1 MKGKQ
6 FLSGQSILKR
16 IFLFLIPF
24 GILLIFAFLQILNLM
39 IFQSEK
45 FKTQADTNRILKEKV
60 FPPRGLIYDTKER
73 IIVDNFIRQDL
84 VITPNFIDDYS
95 EYLSLLSAITGED
108 KNILEN
114 VFYEKLSEI
123 KPFQSFTLL
132 RGLNDEQLAKLKLN
146 SSNLAGTEINPSFSR
161 NVVYGESSGSL
172 IGYLGFA
179 SKKDILNDPKLK
191 NFNDQQIGLLGIE
204 KEFDEHLRGTIG
216 YRFSEKDAK
225 GRVLDVL
232 AIEPSIKGKN
242 LKLSID
248 IELQN
253 KLYKEFEGRKGA
265 LIAIEPDTGFIRAMI
280 SSPSYDPDHFNNLNV
295 QKIKT
300 LLSNKNSPL
309 FNRAISGQYPPASTL
324 KPFIGL
330 VALEEKVIS
339 WRDKILDEGEFFV
352 EGDERP
358 YRGWKEGGHGEVD
371 MEKAIAESS
380 DVYFYNIAFDLT
392 VSSISP
398 FLEKFGFGKSSQLFK
413 NESEGILPDQK
424 WKLGQKGEFWF
435 KGDTIN
441 MGIGQGYILAT
452 PLQIA
457 LAYSA
462 LINGGKLISP
472 RIVES
477 IDGEEEKFS
486 SKQIDIKNKKN
497 LDYIQEALISV
508 VESDTGTA
516 KNIFNPKLRIAGK
529 TGTAQVKSLIDDK
542 KYQEIRENI
551 SLRDHAL
558 FVGYGPVEDP
568 SLVVVVIVEN
578 GESGSLVAAPIV
590 KKAIDFYQKINE

>member
-45 FKTQADTNRILKEKV
+45 FKTQADTNRVLKEKV

-95 EYLSLLSAITGED
+95 KYLSLLSEITGED
-108 KNILEN
+108 VNILEN

-179 SKKDILNDPKLK
+179 SRKDILNNPKLK

-204 KEFDEHLRGTIG
+204 KELDEHLRGTIG
-216 YRFSEKDAK
+216 YRFLEKDAK
-225 GRVLDVL
+225 GKVLDVL
-232 AIEPSIKGKN
+232 AVEPSIKGKN
-242 LKLSID
+242 VKLSID
-248 IELQN
+248 IEFQN
-253 KLYKEFEGRKGA
+253 NLYKEFEGKKGA

-295 QKIKT
+295 EKIKT

-330 VALEEKVIS
+330 VALEEKIIS

-398 FLEKFGFGKSSQLFK
+398 FLDKFGFGKSSQLFK

-424 WKLGQKGEFWF
+424 WKLGKKGEFWF

-590 KKAIDFYQKINE
+590 KKAIDLYQK

>member
-45 FKTQADTNRILKEKV
+45 FKTQADTNRVLKEKV

-95 EYLSLLSAITGED
+95 KYLSLLSEITGED
-108 KNILEN
+108 VNILEN

-146 SSNLAGTEINPSFSR
+146 SSNLTGTEINPSFSR
-161 NVVYGESSGSL
+161 NAVYGESSGSL

-179 SKKDILNDPKLK
+179 SRKDILNNPKLK

-204 KEFDEHLRGTIG
+204 KELDEHLRGTIG
-216 YRFSEKDAK
+216 YRFLEKDAK
-225 GRVLDVL
+225 GKVLDVL
-232 AIEPSIKGKN
+232 AVEPSIKGKN
-242 LKLSID
+242 VKLSID
-248 IELQN
+248 IEFQN
-253 KLYKEFEGRKGA
+253 NLYKEFEGKKGA

-295 QKIKT
+295 EKIKT

-330 VALEEKVIS
+330 VALEEKIIS

-398 FLEKFGFGKSSQLFK
+398 FLDKFGFGKSSQLFK

-424 WKLGQKGEFWF
+424 WKLGKKGEFWF

-462 LINGGKLISP
+462 LINGGRLISP

-590 KKAIDFYQKINE
+590 KKAIDLYQK

>member
-45 FKTQADTNRILKEKV
+45 FKTQADTNRVLKEKV
-60 FPPRGLIYDTKER
+60 FPPRGLIYDTKGR

-84 VITPNFIDDYS
+84 VITPNFINDYS
-95 EYLSLLSAITGED
+95 KYLSLLSEITGED
-108 KNILEN
+108 EKILEN

-179 SKKDILNDPKLK
+179 SRKDILNNPKLR
-191 NFNDQQIGLLGIE
+191 NFNDQQIGLLGVE

-295 QKIKT
+295 EKIKL

-398 FLEKFGFGKSSQLFK
+398 FLDKFGFGKSSQLFE
-413 NESEGILPDQK
+413 NEGEGILPDQK

-462 LINGGKLISP
+462 LINGGRLISP

-590 KKAIDFYQKINE
+590 KKAIDLYQK

>member
-45 FKTQADTNRILKEKV
+45 FKTQADTNRVLKEKV
-60 FPPRGLIYDTKER
+60 FPPRGLIYDTKGR

-84 VITPNFIDDYS
+84 VITPNFINDYS
-95 EYLSLLSAITGED
+95 KYLSLLSEITGED
-108 KNILEN
+108 ENILEN

-179 SKKDILNDPKLK
+179 SRKDILNNPNLK

-265 LIAIEPDTGFIRAMI
+265 LIAIEPDTGLIRAMI

-295 QKIKT
+295 EKIKT

-398 FLEKFGFGKSSQLFK
+398 FLDKFGFGKSSQLFK

-590 KKAIDFYQKINE
+590 KKAIDFYQK

>member
-45 FKTQADTNRILKEKV
+45 FKTQADTNRVLKEKV
-60 FPPRGLIYDTKER
+60 FPPRGLIYDTKGR

-84 VITPNFIDDYS
+84 VITPNFINDYS
-95 EYLSLLSAITGED
+95 KYLSLLSEITGED
-108 KNILEN
+108 EKILEN

-179 SKKDILNDPKLK
+179 SRKDILNNPKLR
-191 NFNDQQIGLLGIE
+191 NFNDQQIGLLGVE

-253 KLYKEFEGRKGA
+253 RLYKEFEGRKGA

-295 QKIKT
+295 EKIKL

-398 FLEKFGFGKSSQLFK
+398 FLDKFGFGKSSQLFK

-462 LINGGKLISP
+462 LINGGRLISP

-590 KKAIDFYQKINE
+590 KKAIDLYQK

>member
-45 FKTQADTNRILKEKV
+45 FKTQADTNRVLKEKV
-60 FPPRGLIYDTKER
+60 FPPRGLIYDTKGR

-84 VITPNFIDDYS
+84 VITPNFINDYS
-95 EYLSLLSAITGED
+95 KYLSLLSEITGED
-108 KNILEN
+108 EKILEN

-179 SKKDILNDPKLK
+179 SRKDILNNQKLK

-265 LIAIEPDTGFIRAMI
+265 LIAIEPNTGFIRAMI
-280 SSPSYDPDHFNNLNV
+280 SSPSYDPNHFNNLNV
-295 QKIKT
+295 EKIKI

-339 WRDKILDEGEFFV
+339 WRDKILDEGEFLV

-398 FLEKFGFGKSSQLFK
+398 FLDKFGFGKSSQLFK
-413 NESEGILPDQK
+413 NEGEGILPDQK

-462 LINGGKLISP
+462 LINGGRLISP

-590 KKAIDFYQKINE
+590 KKAIDLYQK

>member
-45 FKTQADTNRILKEKV
+45 FKTQADTNRVLKEKV

-95 EYLSLLSAITGED
+95 KYLSLLSEITGED
-108 KNILEN
+108 VNILEN

-179 SKKDILNDPKLK
+179 SRKDILNNPKLK

-204 KEFDEHLRGTIG
+204 KELDEHLRGTIG
-216 YRFSEKDAK
+216 YRFLEKDAK
-225 GRVLDVL
+225 GKVLDVL
-232 AIEPSIKGKN
+232 AVEPSIKGKN
-242 LKLSID
+242 VKLSID
-248 IELQN
+248 IEFQN
-253 KLYKEFEGRKGA
+253 NLYKEFEGKKGA

-295 QKIKT
+295 EKIKT

-398 FLEKFGFGKSSQLFK
+398 FLDKFGFGKSSQLFK

-424 WKLGQKGEFWF
+424 WKLGKKGEFWF

-590 KKAIDFYQKINE
+590 KKAIDLYQK

>member
-24 GILLIFAFLQILNLM
+24 GILLTFAFLQILNLM

-45 FKTQADTNRILKEKV
+45 FKTQADTNRVLKEKV
-60 FPPRGLIYDTKER
+60 FPPRGLIYDTKGR

-95 EYLSLLSAITGED
+95 KYLSLLSEITGED
-108 KNILEN
+108 ENILEN
-114 VFYEKLSEI
+114 VFYEKLNEI

-179 SKKDILNDPKLK
+179 SRKDILNNQKLK

-216 YRFSEKDAK
+216 FRFSEKDAK

-295 QKIKT
+295 EKIKT

-398 FLEKFGFGKSSQLFK
+398 FLDKFGFGKSSQLFK

-590 KKAIDFYQKINE
+590 KKAIDLYQK

>member
-45 FKTQADTNRILKEKV
+45 FKTQADTNRVLKEKV
-60 FPPRGLIYDTKER
+60 FPPRGLIYDTKGR

-84 VITPNFIDDYS
+84 VITPNFINDYS
-95 EYLSLLSAITGED
+95 KYLSLLSEITGED
-108 KNILEN
+108 EKILEN

-179 SKKDILNDPKLK
+179 SRKDILNNPKLR
-191 NFNDQQIGLLGIE
+191 NFNDQQIGLLGVE

-253 KLYKEFEGRKGA
+253 RLYKEFEGRKGA

-295 QKIKT
+295 EKIKL

-398 FLEKFGFGKSSQLFK
+398 FLDKFGFGKSSQLFE
-413 NESEGILPDQK
+413 NEGEGILPDQK

-462 LINGGKLISP
+462 LINGGRLISP

-590 KKAIDFYQKINE
+590 KKAIDLYQK

>member
-45 FKTQADTNRILKEKV
+45 FKTQADTNRVLKEKV

-95 EYLSLLSAITGED
+95 KYLSLLSEITGED
-108 KNILEN
+108 VNILEN

-146 SSNLAGTEINPSFSR
+146 SSNLTGTEINPSFSR
-161 NVVYGESSGSL
+161 NAIYGESSGSL

-179 SKKDILNDPKLK
+179 SRKDILNNPKLK

-204 KEFDEHLRGTIG
+204 KELDEHLRGTIG
-216 YRFSEKDAK
+216 YRFLEKDAK
-225 GRVLDVL
+225 GKVLDVL
-232 AIEPSIKGKN
+232 AVEPSIKGKN
-242 LKLSID
+242 VKLSID
-248 IELQN
+248 IEFQN
-253 KLYKEFEGRKGA
+253 NLYKEFEGKKGA

-295 QKIKT
+295 EKIKT

-398 FLEKFGFGKSSQLFK
+398 FLDKFGFGKSSQLFK

-424 WKLGQKGEFWF
+424 WKLGKKGEFWF

-462 LINGGKLISP
+462 LINGGRLISP

-590 KKAIDFYQKINE
+590 KKAIDLYQK